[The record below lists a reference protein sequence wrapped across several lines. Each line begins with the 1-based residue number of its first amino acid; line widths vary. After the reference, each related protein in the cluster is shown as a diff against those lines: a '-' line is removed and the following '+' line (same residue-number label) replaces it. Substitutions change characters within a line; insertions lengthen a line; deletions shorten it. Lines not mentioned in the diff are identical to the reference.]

1 MSKEL
6 YDLNPVSHITA
17 DAVGAPG
24 ERTFYLQASQQ
35 DMLVTLILEKEQ
47 VHALAVSIEQMLEE
61 LSNRH
66 PVSIDE
72 TQAISQYELTLR
84 EPIEP
89 AFRVGQL
96 GLGYDEESDML
107 ILVAQE
113 QAEETEEV
121 SATRF
126 WATRTQM
133 KALSE
138 HSQQV
143 VQSGRPTCPLCGQPM
158 DPDGHFCPRR
168 NGHQ

>member
-1 MSKEL
+1 MSKEF

-17 DAVGAPG
+17 DAIGEPG
-24 ERTFYLQASQQ
+24 KRTFYLQASQQ
-35 DMLVTLILEKEQ
+35 DTLVTLVMEKEQ
-47 VHALAVSIEQMLEE
+47 VHALIVSIEQMLEE
-61 LSNRH
+61 LSKRH
-66 PVSIDE
+66 PAGDDE
-72 TQAISQYELTLR
+72 QAISQYELTLQ

-113 QAEETEEV
+113 QAEEPEEM

-126 WATRTQM
+126 WATRAQM
-133 KALSE
+133 KALGE
-138 HSQQV
+138 HSRQV
-143 VQSGRPTCPLCGQPM
+143 VQSGRPTCPLCGQPI
-158 DPDGHFCPRR
+158 DVDGHFCPRR